1 MQYILNIVVC
11 YVLASFVIGIL
22 SAVFIFSTGIVIP
35 NWIFFL
41 IVTLVT
47 AIFMWIWLKRD

>member
-47 AIFMWIWLKRD
+47 SIFMWIWLKRE